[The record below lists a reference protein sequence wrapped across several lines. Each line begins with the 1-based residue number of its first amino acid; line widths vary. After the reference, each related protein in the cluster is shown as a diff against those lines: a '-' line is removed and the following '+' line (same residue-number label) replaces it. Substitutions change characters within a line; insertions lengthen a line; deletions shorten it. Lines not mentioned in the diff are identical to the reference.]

1 MPDFVGA
8 ISALHTQPLTSIPIG
23 RRSLLVA
30 IILSDEEVKR
40 RLHTFLEKRARKG
53 HREAAAEA

>member
-1 MPDFVGA
+1 M
-8 ISALHTQPLTSIPIG
+8 QPLTSIPMG
-23 RRSLLVA
+23 LRSLLVA

-40 RLHTFLEKRARKG
+40 RLHTFLEKRARKA

>member
-1 MPDFVGA
+1 M
-8 ISALHTQPLTSIPIG
+8 G

-40 RLHTFLEKRARKG
+40 RLHTFLEKRTRKA